1 MRLIFSLFI
10 IFITP
15 LLLSAQDTLVSD
27 ETFAMEYSS
36 EEKADGWWE
45 IVSYEGKFRLMVP
58 GKMNVKSDTTLTDI
72 GKLHYHVF
80 YHEHFM
86 EEGSGDKKDPESNL
100 LFLLSIYEYP
110 AYAIHSDSSEVLGN
124 FFQATIDGAVESV
137 QGELIY
143 TNDIEMNAFP
153 GKMWRINYNGGKDV
167 IRTRAFLVENKLY
180 LLSVV
185 SNKAFS
191 INAANDRY
199 FGSFK
204 IFQ

>member
-1 MRLIFSLFI
+1 MRLLFSLFI
-10 IFITP
+10 ICFAQ
-15 LLLSAQDTLVSD
+15 LALSGQDTLIVD
-27 ETFAMEYSS
+27 ESFSMEYTS
-36 EEKADGWWE
+36 EQKADGWWE
-45 IVSYEGKFRLMVP
+45 IESYEGKFRLMVP
-58 GKMNVKSDTTLTDI
+58 GKMKLKSDTTFTDI
-72 GKLHYHVF
+72 GKMRYHVF
-80 YHEHFM
+80 YHEHFL
-86 EEGSGDKKDPESNL
+86 EEGSGNNKDPESNL

-110 AYAIHSDSSEVLGN
+110 AFTVHSDSTEVLDN
-124 FFQATIDGAVESV
+124 FFKATIDGAAESV

-143 TNDIEMNAFP
+143 SNDIQMGSYP
-153 GKMWRINYNGGKDV
+153 GKMWRVNYNGGKDV

-180 LLSVV
+180 LISVV